1 MTGVLSAAES
11 LLAVATNRMEMKVRA
26 VMRLFKIA
34 RSLSRPAKSKVGHCK
49 TAGHCKSLLPN
60 AATPDSPV

>member
-34 RSLSRPAKSKVGHCK
+34 RSLSLA
-49 TAGHCKSLLPN
+49 LPN
-60 AATPDSPV
+60 QK